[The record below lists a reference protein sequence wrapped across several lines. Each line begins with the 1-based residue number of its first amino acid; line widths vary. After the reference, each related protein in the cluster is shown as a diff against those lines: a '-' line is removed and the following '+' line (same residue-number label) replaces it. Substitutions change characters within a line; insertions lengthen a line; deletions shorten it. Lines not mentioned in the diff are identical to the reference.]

1 MKRSQIKRRPLADS
15 VIHNLEPE
23 DKVYQEKDSPGL
35 YLRVKPSGGKSW
47 MFRYKKPDG
56 KWGWKG
62 AGGFPAVSGK
72 LARQKARDWQDILSD
87 GGTFEVDTGR
97 HETVSTFGEAA
108 EQWFQ
113 RKLDIGRAKDS
124 IDQYRR
130 YLDMD
135 IYAVIPKGTPLDEV
149 TRLMCANVQ
158 ARIEK
163 RKAYTMAEKV
173 RRWLNQIL
181 SLAVGQG
188 LCENNPASE
197 LKQIAIQKPKIT
209 HYPHLLEPELPAF
222 LKALRES
229 SSKRLTLILT
239 RLVLRTACRPGM
251 ARFAEWSEMDL
262 ENGWWLIPGDKM
274 KTGEPH
280 SIPLSRQT
288 LEDLRELQEI
298 TGRNKWMF
306 PGYGA
311 VNPTMSENTVNKCLS
326 LVGYKGKLVGHGSR
340 HTASTLLNE
349 YEWDDRIVEAQ
360 LAHKVQGVKGV
371 YNKAKYLEIRKGMMQ
386 WYSDYLDYLEFGGEK
401 PVKPM

>member
-1 MKRSQIKRRPLADS
+1 MKRSSIKRRPLADS
-15 VIHNLEPE
+15 VLHSLEPE
-23 DKVYQEKDSPGL
+23 AKVYQEKDSPGL
-35 YLRVKPSGGKSW
+35 YLRVKPNGGKSW
-47 MFRYKKPDG
+47 LFRYKKPDG

-72 LARQKARDWQDILSD
+72 LARQKARDWQDTLSD
-87 GGTFEVDTGR
+87 GGTIEVDTGIQI
-97 HETVSTFGEAA
+97 TVTTFGDVA
-108 EQWFQ
+108 EQWYQ
-113 RKLDIGRAKDS
+113 RKVDIGRARDS
-124 IDQYRR
+124 IEQYRR

-135 IYAVIPKGTPLDEV
+135 IYEVIPQGTPLDEV

-158 ARIEK
+158 ARIES

-173 RRWLNQIL
+173 RRWLIQIL

-298 TGRNKWMF
+298 TGRNKWLF

-349 YEWDDRIVEAQ
+349 HEWDDRIVEAQ